1 MDPGVLGPAPS
12 RRGHGEWSVRVQRQA
27 LQQPHR
33 DCLRNRRHPLVG
45 SGVLWAARWSQ
56 EAAEGGG
63 PMSVD
68 SSKKRRRCAVY
79 TRKSMGEGLNQEFN
93 GRL

>member
-1 MDPGVLGPAPS
+1 
-12 RRGHGEWSVRVQRQA
+12 
-27 LQQPHR
+27 
-33 DCLRNRRHPLVG
+33 
-45 SGVLWAARWSQ
+45 
-56 EAAEGGG
+56 
-63 PMSVD
+63 MSVD